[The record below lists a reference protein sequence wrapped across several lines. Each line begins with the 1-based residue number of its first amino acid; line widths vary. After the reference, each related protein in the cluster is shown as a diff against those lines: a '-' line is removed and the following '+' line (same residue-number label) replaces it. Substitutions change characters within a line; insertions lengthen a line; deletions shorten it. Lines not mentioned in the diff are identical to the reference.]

1 MALDTYTFH
10 GTLLWE
16 HPEDDSL
23 DVEFEVTAIY
33 GVTAYIPARGPS
45 YASGG
50 EPPEPRTIEDVDITM
65 VDGKPW
71 ANFVAALPFGLPP
84 CLAHIAL
91 AEKLTDEN
99 YDQMVDAAEDQDE
112 SARADWEDLRRDER
126 EEDDRYW
133 SERQNGDDD

>member
-10 GTLLWE
+10 ATLLWE

-33 GVTAYIPARGPS
+33 GCTAYVPERGPS

-50 EPPEPRTIEDVDITM
+50 EPAEPRTIEDVDITM

-71 ANFVAALPFGLPP
+71 AEFVAALPFGLPP
-84 CLAHIAL
+84 CLAHIVL
-91 AEKLTDEN
+91 SEKLLEEN
-99 YDQMVDAAEDQDE
+99 LDQMFDAAEDQDD
-112 SARADWEDLRRDER
+112 ADRADWEDLRREER
-126 EEDDRYW
+126 EEDARYW
-133 SERQNGDDD
+133 ADREWGDD